1 VEESSFPVHSKN
13 DKLVLL
19 ISCSSLILR
28 NPTLPQEM
36 LGQMA
41 NVRVVEDTQE
51 DLQEAMAGGE
61 RLYFEA
67 FNIGSM
73 KLTRQETRVR
83 SQVAV
88 LPDPLIEHPPPFCE
102 DRLGRR
108 SKS

>member
-1 VEESSFPVHSKN
+1 
-13 DKLVLL
+13 
-19 ISCSSLILR
+19 
-28 NPTLPQEM
+28 M

-83 SQVAV
+83 SQIAV
-88 LPDPLIEHPPPFCE
+88 LFDSAFEPLSPLCE
-102 DRLGRR
+102 ARLRRR
-108 SKS
+108 SKD